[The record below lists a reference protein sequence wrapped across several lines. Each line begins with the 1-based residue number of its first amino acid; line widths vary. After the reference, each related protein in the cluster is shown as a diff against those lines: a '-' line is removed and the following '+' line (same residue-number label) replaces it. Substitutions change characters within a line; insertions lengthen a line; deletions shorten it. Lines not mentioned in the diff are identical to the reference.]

1 MEWEKLNKL
10 SLEELESKAL
20 ELYGKANY
28 RIARLGSRRGESPAY
43 EKLKTYIGSPYL
55 QEQEYLKFK
64 IPKTENVRQK
74 MNQLIQSIG
83 VAEKFLSAETSTAKG
98 IERVKRNRRKWVR
111 KNFDGFNTNEEA
123 DDFLKF
129 LGSSEIQ
136 EQKQIFDSNIIVE
149 AKNDVVSKPR
159 YNSGGELVIVKTKDY
174 KEYQKDSGPVEIRHP
189 LIVAR
194 YFPQNRTPSE
204 EYDLHD

>member
-10 SLEELESKAL
+10 SVEELESKAL

-83 VAEKFLSAETSTAKG
+83 VAEKFLSAETSTVKG

-149 AKNDVVSKPR
+149 AIATASKNQPSKKLQEIYR
-159 YNSGGELVIVKTKDY
+159 DFKASGKSWGGFIIEQEQEY
-174 KEYQKDSGPVEIRHP
+174 KKKKGIK
-189 LIVAR
+189 
-194 YFPQNRTPSE
+194 F
-204 EYDLHD
+204 

>member
-1 MEWEKLNKL
+1 MEWENLNKL
-10 SLEELESKAL
+10 SLEELESKAAD
-20 ELYGKANY
+20 LYRKVNY
-28 RIARLGSRRGESPAY
+28 RIARLGSRRGESSAY

-123 DDFLKF
+123 DDFLNF

-149 AKNDVVSKPR
+149 AISTASKNQPSKKLQEIYR
-159 YNSGGELVIVKTKDY
+159 DFKASGKSWGGFLIEQEQDY
-174 KEYQKDSGPVEIRHP
+174 KKKKGIK
-189 LIVAR
+189 
-194 YFPQNRTPSE
+194 F
-204 EYDLHD
+204 

>member
-1 MEWEKLNKL
+1 MMEWEKLNKL

-149 AKNDVVSKPR
+149 AIATASKNQPSKKLQEIYR
-159 YNSGGELVIVKTKDY
+159 DFKASGKSWGGFIIEQER
-174 KEYQKDSGPVEIRHP
+174 EYRSKRGIN
-189 LIVAR
+189 
-194 YFPQNRTPSE
+194 F
-204 EYDLHD
+204 

>member
-83 VAEKFLSAETSTAKG
+83 VVEKFLSAETSTAKG

-149 AKNDVVSKPR
+149 AIATASKNQPSKKLQEIYR
-159 YNSGGELVIVKTKDY
+159 DFKASGKSWGGFIIEQEQEY
-174 KEYQKDSGPVEIRHP
+174 KKKKGIK
-189 LIVAR
+189 
-194 YFPQNRTPSE
+194 F
-204 EYDLHD
+204 

>member
-10 SLEELESKAL
+10 SLEELELKAA
-20 ELYGKANY
+20 ELYRKANY
-28 RIARLGSRRGESPAY
+28 RIARLGRKRGESSAY

-55 QEQEYLKFK
+55 QEQEYLKFE
-64 IPKTENVRQK
+64 IPKNENTRKK

-83 VAEKFLSAETSTAKG
+83 VAEKFLSSETSTAKG
-98 IERVKRNRRKWVR
+98 IERVKRNRRKWLR

-123 DDFLKF
+123 DDFLNF

-149 AKNDVVSKPR
+149 AISTASKNQPSKKLQEIYR
-159 YNSGGELVIVKTKDY
+159 DFKASGKSWGGFLIEQEQEY
-174 KEYQKDSGPVEIRHP
+174 KKKKGIK
-189 LIVAR
+189 
-194 YFPQNRTPSE
+194 F
-204 EYDLHD
+204 

>member
-10 SLEELESKAL
+10 SLEELELKAS
-20 ELYGKANY
+20 ELYRKVNY
-28 RIARLGSRRGESPAY
+28 RIARLGRKRGESSAY
-43 EKLKTYIGSPYL
+43 EKLKSYIGSPYL
-55 QEQEYLKFK
+55 QEREYLKFE
-64 IPKTENVRQK
+64 IPKTENTRQK

-83 VAEKFLSAETSTAKG
+83 VAEKFLSSETSTAKG

-123 DDFLKF
+123 DDFLNF

-149 AKNDVVSKPR
+149 AIATASKNQPSKKLQEIYR
-159 YNSGGELVIVKTKDY
+159 DFKASGKSWGGFIIGQEREY
-174 KEYQKDSGPVEIRHP
+174 KSKRGIN
-189 LIVAR
+189 
-194 YFPQNRTPSE
+194 F
-204 EYDLHD
+204 

>member
-10 SLEELESKAL
+10 SVEELESKAL

-149 AKNDVVSKPR
+149 AMATASKNQPSKKLQEIYR
-159 YNSGGELVIVKTKDY
+159 DFKASGKSWGGFIIEQEQEY
-174 KEYQKDSGPVEIRHP
+174 KKKKGIK
-189 LIVAR
+189 
-194 YFPQNRTPSE
+194 F
-204 EYDLHD
+204 

>member
-1 MEWEKLNKL
+1 MMEWEKLNKL

-98 IERVKRNRRKWVR
+98 IEQVKRNRRKWVR

-149 AKNDVVSKPR
+149 AIATASKNQPSKKLQEIYR
-159 YNSGGELVIVKTKDY
+159 DFKASGKSWGGFIIEQEQEY
-174 KEYQKDSGPVEIRHP
+174 KKKKGIK
-189 LIVAR
+189 
-194 YFPQNRTPSE
+194 F
-204 EYDLHD
+204 

>member
-10 SLEELESKAL
+10 SLEELELKAS

-28 RIARLGSRRGESPAY
+28 RIARLGRKRGESSAY
-43 EKLKTYIGSPYL
+43 EKLKSYIGSPYL
-55 QEQEYLKFK
+55 QEREYLKFE
-64 IPKTENVRQK
+64 IPKTENTRQK

-83 VAEKFLSAETSTAKG
+83 VAEKFLSSETSTAKG

-123 DDFLKF
+123 DDFLNF

-149 AKNDVVSKPR
+149 AIATASKNQPSKKLQEIYR
-159 YNSGGELVIVKTKDY
+159 DFKASGKSWGGFIIEQEREY
-174 KEYQKDSGPVEIRHP
+174 KSKRGIN
-189 LIVAR
+189 
-194 YFPQNRTPSE
+194 F
-204 EYDLHD
+204 

>member
-10 SLEELESKAL
+10 SVEELESKAA
-20 ELYGKANY
+20 ELYRKANY
-28 RIARLGSRRGESPAY
+28 RITRLGWKRGESPAY

-55 QEQEYLKFK
+55 QEREYLKFE
-64 IPKTENVRQK
+64 IPKTENIRQK

-83 VAEKFLSAETSTAKG
+83 VAEKFLSSETSTAKG
-98 IERVKRNRRKWVR
+98 IERVKRNKRKWVR

-123 DDFLKF
+123 DDFLNF

-149 AKNDVVSKPR
+149 AISTASKNQPSKKLQEIYR
-159 YNSGGELVIVKTKDY
+159 DFKASGKSWGGFLIEQEQAY
-174 KEYQKDSGPVEIRHP
+174 KKKKGIK
-189 LIVAR
+189 
-194 YFPQNRTPSE
+194 F
-204 EYDLHD
+204 

>member
-10 SLEELESKAL
+10 SVEELESKAA
-20 ELYGKANY
+20 ELYRKANY

-83 VAEKFLSAETSTAKG
+83 VAEKFLSTETSTAKG

-149 AKNDVVSKPR
+149 AIATASKNQPSKKLQEIYR
-159 YNSGGELVIVKTKDY
+159 DFKASGKSWGGFIIEQEQEY
-174 KEYQKDSGPVEIRHP
+174 KKKKGIK
-189 LIVAR
+189 
-194 YFPQNRTPSE
+194 F
-204 EYDLHD
+204 